1 MLRDGEDDCGLIPE
15 RLTPESDAADEEHA
29 PSGETKMGP
38 VPTPPVVKAMV
49 SKTPSSQLLLVDVV
63 DMFGSTSVR
72 PAKQS
77 SKYGS
82 NQHALNL

>member
-63 DMFGSTSVR
+63 DMFVTTVR
-72 PAKQS
+72 PAKQAAIMDRTSQHLTS
-77 SKYGS
+77 S
-82 NQHALNL
+82 

>member
-63 DMFGSTSVR
+63 DMFVTVR
-72 PAKQS
+72 PAKQQAWIEPAS
-77 SKYGS
+77 T
-82 NQHALNL
+82 QPLVD